1 MKMYSEKVI
10 DHFKNPH
17 NVGKIE
23 DADGIG
29 TVGNRACGDVM
40 KLYIKVEDNKIVDI
54 KFETM
59 GCAAAIATSSIITDL
74 AKGKTIEEALK
85 ITKDNIVEE
94 LEGLPQM
101 KVHCSL
107 LAIDALHAAI
117 KDYQEKKK

>member
-1 MKMYSEKVI
+1 MYSKKVLE
-10 DHFKNPH
+10 HFKKPH

-23 DADGIG
+23 NADGVG

-40 KLYIKVEDNKIVDI
+40 KLYIKVKDNKIVDI

-94 LEGLPQM
+94 LEGLPPV

>member
-1 MKMYSEKVI
+1 MYSKKVLE
-10 DHFKNPH
+10 HFKNPH

-23 DADGIG
+23 NADGVG

-94 LEGLPQM
+94 LEGLPPV

-107 LAIDALHAAI
+107 LAIDALRAAI

>member
-1 MKMYSEKVI
+1 MYSKKVI
-10 DHFKNPH
+10 EHFKNPH

-23 DADGIG
+23 DADGVG

-40 KLYIKVEDNKIVDI
+40 KLYIKVEDDRIVDI

-74 AKGKTIEEALK
+74 AKGKAIEEAMK

-94 LEGLPQM
+94 LEGLPKM

-117 KDYQEKKK
+117 KDYKEKKK

>member
-1 MKMYSEKVI
+1 MYSEKVI
-10 DHFKNPH
+10 EHFKKPH
-17 NVGKIE
+17 NVGKIK

-40 KLYIKVEDNKIVDI
+40 KLYIKVEDNRIIDI

-59 GCAAAIATSSIITDL
+59 GCAAAISSSDILCEI

-85 ITKDNIVEE
+85 ITKDFLIKE
-94 LEGLPQM
+94 LEGLPPL
-101 KVHCSL
+101 KIHCSV
-107 LAIDALHAAI
+107 LAVDALHEAI

>member
-1 MKMYSEKVI
+1 MYSEKVLE
-10 DHFKNPH
+10 HFKNPH
-17 NVGKIE
+17 NVGKLD

-40 KLYIKVEDNKIVDI
+40 KLYIKVADNRIVDI

-85 ITKDNIVEE
+85 ITKNDIVEE
-94 LEGLPQM
+94 LEGLPPV

-117 KDYQEKKK
+117 QDYQEKKK

>member
-1 MKMYSEKVI
+1 MYSKKVI

-40 KLYIKVEDNKIVDI
+40 KLYIKVEDDKIVDI

-74 AKGKTIEEALK
+74 AKGKTIEEAMK
-85 ITKDNIVEE
+85 ITKDNIIEE

-117 KDYQEKKK
+117 KDYQDKKK

>member
-1 MKMYSEKVI
+1 MYSEKVM

-23 DADGIG
+23 NADGIG
-29 TVGNRACGDVM
+29 VVGNRACGDVM

-94 LEGLPQM
+94 LEGLPPV

-117 KDYQEKKK
+117 KDYKEKKK

>member
-1 MKMYSEKVI
+1 MYSEKVI

-17 NVGKIE
+17 NVGKID
-23 DADGIG
+23 DADGTG
-29 TVGNRACGDVM
+29 VVGNRACGDVM
-40 KLYIKVEDNKIVDI
+40 KLYIKIEDNKIVDI

-94 LEGLPQM
+94 LEGLPPV

-117 KDYQEKKK
+117 KDYKDQQK

>member
-1 MKMYSEKVI
+1 MYSKKVLE
-10 DHFKNPH
+10 HFKKPH
-17 NVGKIE
+17 NVGKID
-23 DADGIG
+23 DADGVG

-40 KLYIKVEDNKIVDI
+40 KLYIKVKDNKIVDI
-54 KFETM
+54 KFETL

-94 LEGLPQM
+94 LEGLPPV